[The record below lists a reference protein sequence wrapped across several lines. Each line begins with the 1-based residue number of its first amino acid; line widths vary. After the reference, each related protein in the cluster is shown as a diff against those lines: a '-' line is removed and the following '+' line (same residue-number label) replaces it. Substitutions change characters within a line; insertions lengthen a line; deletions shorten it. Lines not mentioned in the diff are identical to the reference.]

1 MRHLTLQA
9 LVAER
14 SQAEAAKLL
23 GCYQSAISA
32 AIRKG
37 RVISVTLHDDGT
49 AEAVEISHFPS
60 RITSADHGC

>member
-1 MRHLTLQA
+1 MRQITLEA

-14 SQAEAAKLL
+14 SQAEVAKLL

-37 RVISVTLHDDGT
+37 RVISIALHDDGT
-49 AEAVEISHFPS
+49 AEAVEISHFPNRTMPS
-60 RITSADHGC
+60 DQG